1 LIARRP
7 VKSMWA
13 FPGESHREQLAAAKL
28 IDPFFD
34 ERAVRRAGR
43 SLEIEFEVAHGLG
56 RIAGLGI
63 GHTEAALAL
72 SILGIQLERL

>member
-1 LIARRP
+1 
-7 VKSMWA
+7 MWA
-13 FPGESHREQLAAAKL
+13 FPDEGHREQLAAAKL
-28 IDPFFD
+28 IDPFLD
-34 ERAVRRAGR
+34 ERAVRRAGQ

-63 GHTEAALAL
+63 GHAETALAL